1 MYLMRI
7 SLVSSFACSLF
18 LGDYAPIDWS
28 DGSGMNL
35 LDISTKRWCP
45 ELLEAVSKERTH
57 NGVIRG
63 PDKHT
68 VTAPT
73 LMWVKALDILL
84 DQLRVE
90 GADFGKLVALSGTGQ
105 QHGTV
110 YWNRGAR
117 SVLRSL
123 DPAHFLHSQLASCFS
138 ISHSPV
144 WMDASTT
151 QQCRQLEAAVGGPE
165 VTLVNLPQGHILAN
179 PVISDEYML
188 LLCFKN
194 GSLTRE
200 RIRDQCAG
208 GQWDIFNKFL
218 DSTPRGN
225 FGNMGIFYDAQEIL
239 PWAPP
244 GDYRYDKA
252 DQPIP
257 KFTSLET
264 EIRALV
270 EGQFLAKRVFAERL
284 GLRMCAG
291 SRILATGGGASNK
304 CLLQVLADIFNAPV
318 YTLDGV
324 DSANLG
330 AAYRAKHCHD
340 CLQSK
345 LSQSSTTPY
354 SSQSKDSQLT
364 SPSEVNQQTNPFRDN
379 QNTTPSGDF
388 SNTNPFL
395 DDLSSNQNTS
405 PTKDLLSV
413 QENQNSSPT
422 KDSVDGQ
429 DNQSTTPSKDP
440 LNGRENTSA
449 ESLDESP
456 LQENSTDQQ
465 AKDTNQETDE
475 TSQHTSQPKDAISEV
490 IGSNTELEVVDPKAG
505 AVKENEDGFGL
516 PSFFESTACAPPAK
530 LLCSP
535 YPDAGKIYDPMVER
549 FKTIIQKFEQ
559 NQENVIKNN

>member
-1 MYLMRI
+1 FQLKAVIVDEKLRVRHSAAI
-7 SLVSSFACSLF
+7 QFDTVL
-18 LGDYAPIDWS
+18 
-28 DGSGMNL
+28 
-35 LDISTKRWCP
+35 P
-45 ELLEAVSKERTH
+45 EFRTH

-165 VTLVNLPQGHILAN
+165 N
-179 PVISDEYML
+179 
-188 LLCFKN
+188 
-194 GSLTRE
+194 
-200 RIRDQCAG
+200 
-208 GQWDIFNKFL
+208 
-218 DSTPRGN
+218 
-225 FGNMGIFYDAQEIL
+225 
-239 PWAPP
+239 
-244 GDYRYDKA
+244 
-252 DQPIP
+252 
-257 KFTSLET
+257 
-264 EIRALV
+264 
-270 EGQFLAKRVFAERL
+270 LAKITGSIGYERFSGAQISKIAQTKPGAYENTEACAPDL
-284 GLRMCAG
+284 G
-291 SRILATGGGASNK
+291 
-304 CLLQVLADIFNAPV
+304 
-318 YTLDGV
+318 
-324 DSANLG
+324 
-330 AAYRAKHCHD
+330 
-340 CLQSK
+340 SK
-345 LSQSSTTPY
+345 LGDPVPCTTELGPVHEYYVERFGFNPECRVAVFTGDNPSSMAGNPP
-354 SSQSKDSQLT
+354 DELPP
-364 SPSEVNQQTNPFRDN
+364 PSEVNQQTNPFSDN

-388 SNTNPFL
+388 SNTNPF
-395 DDLSSNQNTS
+395 LSSNQNTS

-535 YPDAGKIYDPMVER
+535 YPDAGK
-549 FKTIIQKFEQ
+549 
-559 NQENVIKNN
+559 